1 MILMASLVLADLGVD
16 VRSLVLGSVVGGLIG
31 LPDAARVAR

>member
-1 MILMASLVLADLGVD
+1 MILLASLVGLD

>member
-1 MILMASLVLADLGVD
+1 MGTLVLANMGVD
-16 VRSLVLGSVVGGLIG
+16 VRSLVLGSVVRGLIG